1 MKIFETGLYDYS
13 DDPRVDVDKPVLYTP
28 QFFENMLK
36 DGVDNIPLDIEHKGE
51 AVGVLNSI
59 SFTDNC
65 LNAIPDTDIGD
76 KKISPTF
83 EYDTIDRGS
92 YLEAV
97 NGKFIRAG
105 ITETP
110 RTFITN
116 NSHSNNEKNG
126 KGEKMVSEEAFEQIT
141 KQNQKLARE
150 LASKDNQLEA
160 NKKELE
166 RLKEI
171 EKENEAL
178 KADNKKITE
187 ELDSI
192 KPYADK
198 YSAYVKEKK
207 ESLLDEI
214 TEGNDALR
222 ESFKDL
228 DIETLAVIN
237 EQKAVNTTPQ
247 GVNSNVAE
255 GQNEGDG
262 SNDEEAERK
271 ERLDAVDT
279 MFSELNT
286 KEE

>member
-36 DGVDNIPLDIEHKGE
+36 EGVDNVPLDIEHKGE
-51 AVGVLNSI
+51 VVGVLNSI
-59 SFTDNC
+59 SFSDNC
-65 LNAIPDTDIGD
+65 LNAVPNTEIGD

-97 NGKFIRAG
+97 NGSFISAG
-105 ITETP
+105 ITDVP

-116 NSHSNNEKNG
+116 NSHSNDK
-126 KGEKMVSEEAFEQIT
+126 KDKSGEKMVSEEAFEQIT
-141 KQNQKLARE
+141 KQNRKLERE

-166 RLKEI
+166 RLEELK
-171 EKENEAL
+171 KENETL
-178 KADNKKITE
+178 KADNKKITD

-192 KPYADK
+192 RPYAEK
-198 YSAYVKEKK
+198 YSAYEKERK
-207 ESLLDEI
+207 ETLLDEI
-214 TEGNDALR
+214 ADGNESLR

-228 DIETLAVIN
+228 DIDTLTVIN
-237 EQKAVNTTPQ
+237 EQKAVNTAPQ
-247 GVNSNVAE
+247 GVSSSVAE
-255 GQNEGDG
+255 GQDQGDG
-262 SNDEEAERK
+262 SNDKEAERT
-271 ERLDAVDT
+271 ERLNAVQE
-279 MFSELNT
+279 MFSELNN